1 MNTIKESVKKI
12 LNKYLKNTKIEDRE
26 SLYEK
31 GIDSMTI
38 LLILHDIEIN
48 YKIKIPD
55 DELLISNFE
64 SIEQIVKLVYKLKGE
79 NNE

>member
-1 MNTIKESVKKI
+1 MNTIKESVRKI
-12 LNKYLKNTKIEDRE
+12 LNKYLKNTEIEDRE
-26 SLYEK
+26 SLYEN

-38 LLILHDIEIN
+38 LLLLHDIEIN